1 MIMEFRVL
9 GPVEAR
15 ENGSM
20 VPVPLGMQTAV
31 LAALLLRANRPVSI
45 PELAEVLW
53 ASAPPRSARISV
65 QNHVK
70 RLRQALGEPG
80 RYRIATRSA
89 GYLIR
94 VGAAEL
100 DLSRFEVHVTAALAT
115 AEGGLWGRCHQQ
127 ARAALA
133 LWRGEPLANVQSGA
147 FATREVPRLTERRL
161 LAMELNIDASIH
173 LGHYGEVIDELR
185 QLTAAHP
192 FRERF
197 HGLLMAA
204 LYGDGRQAEALA
216 AYQQARNVLV
226 ADLGLEPGP
235 ELRQLHRQILAND
248 PCLPGRPPAVYA
260 AAKPSVSCQL
270 PATVPARSVS
280 ARSSRAA
287 RSHRFCKIGSVTAPR
302 AAAR

>member
-1 MIMEFRVL
+1 MTMEFRVL

-15 ENGSM
+15 ENGSIA
-20 VPVPLGMQTAV
+20 PVPSGMQTAV

-53 ASAPPRSARISV
+53 ASAPPRSARITV

-70 RLRQALGEPG
+70 RLRQALGEHG
-80 RYRIATRSA
+80 RYRIVTRPT

-94 VGAAEL
+94 VDAAEL
-100 DLSRFEVHVTAALAT
+100 DLSRFEVQITAALA
-115 AEGGLWGRCHQQ
+115 AADGGLWRKCYHQ

-133 LWRGEPLANVQSGA
+133 LWRGEPLANVPSGA

-161 LAMELNIDASIH
+161 LATELSIDASIH

-185 QLTAAHP
+185 QLTAVHP

-197 HGLLMAA
+197 HALLMMA

-216 AYQQARNVLV
+216 AYQQARNLLV

-235 ELRQLHRQILAND
+235 ELRQLHQQILTND
-248 PCLPGRPPAVYA
+248 PGLPGRPPAVYA
-260 AAKPSVSCQL
+260 AAKPPVSCQR
-270 PATVPARSVS
+270 PATVPAPSSS
-280 ARSSRAA
+280 ARSGAAA
-287 RSHRFCKIGSVTAPR
+287 RSRRFCKIGSVTPR
-302 AAAR
+302 CAAAR